1 LARVVHASIIKRSDT
16 RRTLPNISEI
26 SPQGHRLSI
35 PVVNSSS
42 DRSSRRRF
50 RTTRWSLVQQA
61 LCATTADDVRLALA
75 ELCEAY
81 WLPVYA
87 FVRKQTRDV
96 HDAQDVTQAFFTA
109 LLSKPCLENVQ
120 PDRGRF
126 RSFLLAAVKN
136 FLSNERDKARALK
149 RGGGI
154 TIHSLDWKR
163 GEERLRGEPVDHM
176 TPERLFEREWAVALL
191 GRVLEQLQAEQTT
204 QRKQASFAV
213 LRQFL
218 GMDRSR
224 ASYSTAATSL
234 GISEQSAR
242 VAAHRLRK
250 RYRELL
256 REEIGHT
263 TATAEE
269 IDDELR
275 FLFASLQ

>member
-1 LARVVHASIIKRSDT
+1 
-16 RRTLPNISEI
+16 
-26 SPQGHRLSI
+26 
-35 PVVNSSS
+35 
-42 DRSSRRRF
+42 
-50 RTTRWSLVQQA
+50 VQQA
-61 LCATTADDVRLALA
+61 QGPTTTADVRLALA

-96 HDAQDVTQAFFTA
+96 HDAQDATQAFFTA

-136 FLSNERDKARALK
+136 FLSNQRDKARALK
-149 RGGGI
+149 RGGGV
-154 TIHSLDWKR
+154 TIHSLDWQR
-163 GEERLRGEPVDHM
+163 GEERLRREPVDNM

-191 GRVLEQLQAEQTT
+191 DRVLEQLHAEQTT
-204 QRKQASFAV
+204 QHKRASFVV
-213 LRQFL
+213 LSQFL

-224 ASYSTAATSL
+224 VNYAAAAKVL
-234 GISEQSAR
+234 GTSEQSAR

-256 REEIGHT
+256 REEIGQT
-263 TATAEE
+263 TATVEE

-275 FLFASLQ
+275 FLCAALR